1 MSTSH
6 RNQWCESHNHDQNEC
21 IYSAR
26 HGYCDSIL
34 TFHPIGPKGRD
45 ELVLMGIDFCLD
57 EFPAGTQH
65 RCPGLCQSLIE
76 YNLNQIYVFGSD
88 DFMSESVTPSYM
100 AQDTVWHPT
109 AFRTHTLG
117 QIQSDGAS
125 LVGSEVTV
133 CGYMEA
139 NRGKGKICFMDVRDG
154 TGKVQVF
161 LKQGGISDEELAV
174 AQGLSRES
182 TVQIVGEVAQKR
194 PPKVAEGEPVPP
206 PSYEVVASKFVVLA
220 QAETPLPLG
229 VTDTV
234 SIGLDTRLDNRFLDL
249 RRAHVN
255 AMFTLRAKV
264 LQYGREHLITEGFK
278 EINSPK
284 IIASASE
291 GGTNLFPMMYFDT
304 PAFLSQSP
312 QLYKQLTVLGG
323 MERVFEIG
331 PAFRAEKHDTYRHLN
346 EFISFDIEGAWM
358 NDDDV
363 MCVQER
369 MIHHIWKTVAE
380 NDQDQIDIIN
390 EYRESQGDEPITVE
404 VPSLPF
410 PRIEYCDAI
419 KMIQDAGVE
428 ITWGDDIE
436 SSHCDIIAAKYPGFH
451 FLPRWPMSMKP
462 FYIHHVPGELGST
475 GEQLSRGF
483 DLNYGRDEMTS
494 GGQREHNVDVL
505 EQNLR
510 NMELD
515 PADFTFYTDGFR
527 YGAPPHAGWGLG
539 VARLLMV
546 LTGSRNVRET
556 VLFPRD
562 RSRVTP

>member
-1 MSTSH
+1 MA
-6 RNQWCESHNHDQNEC
+6 NEV
-21 IYSAR
+21 S
-26 HGYCDSIL
+26 
-34 TFHPIGPKGRD
+34 
-45 ELVLMGIDFCLD
+45 
-57 EFPAGTQH
+57 
-65 RCPGLCQSLIE
+65 
-76 YNLNQIYVFGSD
+76 
-88 DFMSESVTPSYM
+88 
-100 AQDTVWHPT
+100 WHPT
-109 AFRTHTLG
+109 HFRTHTLG
-117 QIQSDGAS
+117 EIQGNGGQ
-125 LVGSEVTV
+125 LVGTEVTI
-133 CGYMEA
+133 CGFMEA
-139 NRGKGKICFMDVRDG
+139 NRGKGKICFMDLRDG
-154 TGKVQVF
+154 TGRLQIF
-161 LKQGGISDEELAV
+161 LKQESVSDDVLEI
-174 AQGLSRES
+174 AQNLSRES
-182 TVQIVGEVAQKR
+182 TVQVVGMVAQKR
-194 PPKVAEGEPVPP
+194 PPKVADGEPVPP
-206 PSYEVVASKFVVLA
+206 PEFEVVASDFKVLA
-220 QAETPLPLG
+220 KAETPLPLG

-234 SIGLDTRLDNRFLDL
+234 NIGLDTRLDNRFLDL
-249 RRAHVN
+249 RRAHVD
-255 AMFTLRAKV
+255 AMFTLRARV

-312 QLYKQLTVLGG
+312 QLYKQLTILGG

-363 MCVQER
+363 MGVQER
-369 MIHHIWKTVAE
+369 MIQHIWQCIAD
-380 NDQDQIDIIN
+380 NDMDQFEVIN
-390 EYRESQGDEPITVE
+390 QYRESQGDDPITVE
-404 VPSLPF
+404 VPSIPF

-419 KMIQDAGVE
+419 KMIQDTGGD
-428 ITWGDDIE
+428 IQWGDDID
-436 SSHCDIIAAKYPGFH
+436 SAHCDIIAAKYPGFH
-451 FLPRWPMSMKP
+451 FLPRWPMEMKP
-462 FYIHHVPGELGST
+462 FYIHHIPGQNGVT

-494 GGQREHNVDVL
+494 GGQREHNVEVL

-510 NMELD
+510 NKGLD
-515 PADFTFYTDGFR
+515 PKDFSFYTDGFR

-562 RSRVTP
+562 RQRVTP

>member
-1 MSTSH
+1 
-6 RNQWCESHNHDQNEC
+6 
-21 IYSAR
+21 
-26 HGYCDSIL
+26 
-34 TFHPIGPKGRD
+34 
-45 ELVLMGIDFCLD
+45 MGTETI
-57 EFPAGTQH
+57 
-65 RCPGLCQSLIE
+65 
-76 YNLNQIYVFGSD
+76 
-88 DFMSESVTPSYM
+88 
-100 AQDTVWHPT
+100 WHPT
-109 AFRTHTLG
+109 SYRTHTLE
-117 QIQSDGAS
+117 QIQTDGAD

-133 CGYMEA
+133 CGFMEA
-139 NRGKGKICFMDVRDG
+139 NRGKGKICFMDLRDG
-154 TGKVQVF
+154 TGRVQIF
-161 LKQGGISDEELAV
+161 LKQGGVSDEELES
-174 AQGLSRES
+174 AQNLSRES
-182 TVQIVGEVAQKR
+182 TVQVIGEVAQKR
-194 PPKVAEGEPVPP
+194 PPKVAEGQPIPAP
-206 PSYEVVASKFVVLA
+206 TYEVVASKFIVVA
-220 QAETPLPLG
+220 KAATPLPLG

-255 AMFTLRAKV
+255 AMFTLRSKV
-264 LQYGREHLITEGFK
+264 LQYGRDHLIMEGFK

-312 QLYKQLTVLGG
+312 QLYKQLTILGG

-331 PAFRAEKHDTYRHLN
+331 PAFRAENHDTYRHLN

-369 MIHHIWKTVAE
+369 MINHIWQSVAD

-390 EYRESQGDEPITVE
+390 KYRESQEDQPITVD

-419 KMIQDAGVE
+419 KMIQESGAS
-428 ITWGDDIE
+428 ITWGDDIDAA
-436 SSHCDIIAAKYPGFH
+436 HCDIIAEKFPGFH
-451 FLPRWPMSMKP
+451 FLPRWPMELKP
-462 FYIHHVPGELGST
+462 FYIHHITGETGAT

-494 GGQREHNVDVL
+494 GGQREHNVEVL

-510 NMELD
+510 NKDLN
-515 PADFTFYTDGFR
+515 PADFSFYTDGFR
-527 YGAPPHAGWGLG
+527 FGAPPHAGWGLG

-546 LTGSRNVRET
+546 LTGARNVRET

-562 RSRVTP
+562 RQRVTP

>member
-1 MSTSH
+1 MTECLTH
-6 RNQWCESHNHDQNEC
+6 RHM
-21 IYSAR
+21 AR
-26 HGYCDSIL
+26 
-34 TFHPIGPKGRD
+34 
-45 ELVLMGIDFCLD
+45 
-57 EFPAGTQH
+57 
-65 RCPGLCQSLIE
+65 
-76 YNLNQIYVFGSD
+76 
-88 DFMSESVTPSYM
+88 
-100 AQDTVWHPT
+100 DTVWHPT
-109 AFRTHTLG
+109 SFRTHTLG
-117 QIQSDGAS
+117 QIQNDGAD
-125 LVGSEVTV
+125 LVGSEVKV

-139 NRGKGKICFMDVRDG
+139 NRGKGKICFMDIRDG
-154 TGKVQVF
+154 TGRVQVF
-161 LKQGGISDEELAV
+161 LKEGGVSDEELAT

-194 PPKVAEGEPVPP
+194 PPKVAEGEPTPP
-206 PSYEVVASKFVVLA
+206 PSYEVVASKFTVLA
-220 QAETPLPLG
+220 QADTPLPLG

-255 AMFTLRAKV
+255 AMFTLRARV

-312 QLYKQLTVLGG
+312 QLYKQLSVLGG

-363 MCVQER
+363 MAVQER
-369 MIHHIWKTVAE
+369 MIHHIWKMVAE
-380 NDQDQIDIIN
+380 NDQEHIDTIN
-390 EYRESQGDEPITVE
+390 QYRESQGEEPITVD

-419 KMIQDAGVE
+419 KMIQDAGAE
-428 ITWGDDIE
+428 ISWGDDIE
-436 SSHCDIIAAKYPGFH
+436 SSHCDIIAEKYPGFH

-462 FYIHHVPGELGST
+462 FYIHHIPGEIGST

-515 PADFTFYTDGFR
+515 PADFAFYTDGFR

>member
-1 MSTSH
+1 MSA
-6 RNQWCESHNHDQNEC
+6 
-21 IYSAR
+21 I
-26 HGYCDSIL
+26 DSP
-34 TFHPIGPKGRD
+34 TN
-45 ELVLMGIDFCLD
+45 M
-57 EFPAGTQH
+57 A
-65 RCPGLCQSLIE
+65 
-76 YNLNQIYVFGSD
+76 SD
-88 DFMSESVTPSYM
+88 SE
-100 AQDTVWHPT
+100 WHPT
-109 AFRTHTLG
+109 SYRTHTLG
-117 QIQSDGAS
+117 QIQDNGAE
-125 LVGSEVTV
+125 LVDTEVTI
-133 CGYMEA
+133 CGFMEA
-139 NRGKGKICFMDVRDG
+139 NRGKGKICFMDLRDG
-154 TGKVQVF
+154 TGRLQVF
-161 LKQGGISDEELAV
+161 LKQEGISDEELEN
-174 AQGLSRES
+174 AQSLSRES
-182 TVQIVGEVAQKR
+182 TVQVTGTVAQKR
-194 PPKVAEGEPVPP
+194 PPKTVEGAPVLPP
-206 PSYEVVASKFVVLA
+206 TYEVVASKFTVLTEA
-220 QAETPLPLG
+220 ATPLPLG
-229 VTDTV
+229 VIDTV
-234 SIGLDTRLDNRFLDL
+234 SVGLDTRLDNRFMDL
-249 RRAHVN
+249 RRAHVS
-255 AMFTLRAKV
+255 AMFTLRSRV
-264 LQYGREHLITEGFK
+264 LQYGRDHLITEGFK

-312 QLYKQLTVLGG
+312 QLYKQLTILGG

-369 MIHHIWKTVAE
+369 MIHHIWKMIAE
-380 NDQDQIDIIN
+380 NDLDQFEIIN
-390 EYRESQGDEPITVE
+390 AYRESQGDEPITVD

-419 KMIQDAGVE
+419 QMIQDAGE
-428 ITWGDDIE
+428 NIAWGDDID

-451 FLPRWPMSMKP
+451 FLPRWPMEMKP
-462 FYIHHVPGELGST
+462 FYIHHISGETGTT

-510 NMELD
+510 NKGLD
-515 PADFTFYTDGFR
+515 PADFSFYTNGFR

-539 VARLLMV
+539 VARLMMV
-546 LTGSRNVRET
+546 LTGSKNVRET

-562 RSRVTP
+562 RQRVTP